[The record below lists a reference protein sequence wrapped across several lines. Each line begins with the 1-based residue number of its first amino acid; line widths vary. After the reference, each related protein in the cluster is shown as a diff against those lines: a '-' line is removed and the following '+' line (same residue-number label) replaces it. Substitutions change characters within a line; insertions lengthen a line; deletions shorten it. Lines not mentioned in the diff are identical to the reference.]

1 MAKKVQLSKKINGVA
16 HQIYPKTV
24 YDVVV
29 DKNGKTLQ
37 QDITEINSDLERIE
51 DSIPTK
57 LSDLQGGAEIVTES
71 DINAKLNNYY
81 TKDVVDS
88 KLEDIESGPADLK
101 NYYTKNEVYNKSE
114 VDVKLEEVKSS
125 IVIPEPELEDYAKK
139 SDLSEYAK
147 KSELFSKNYDDLYN
161 KPTIISESR
170 VQELIDQAQFPEGG
184 DIDLKNYYTKG
195 EVDIALASK
204 QNTLKDGINIKTIN
218 NKSILGSGN
227 LTIDGGGSSIE
238 IITSSDKTTQPS
250 DGNVYSALKVDNEFT
265 RNNERET
272 INKQWQFEDKTVF
285 NGNVE
290 FNKTIQKPVK
300 FEDHIQSPNY
310 TGNVLGSGWYLG
322 FDNGTNSHLEVDTLK
337 VRKKAIFD
345 TLEIKHVAHVGGEIM
360 LTPAGAKISKV
371 EDDNGNYKCFFK
383 ASGEDENGNQLNY
396 QNEFSVDDLVM
407 CKPFNL
413 DERQQRYYWRKCI
426 GVNYTPDENGYFW
439 IILSKDDEDKLGTIE
454 SDSPIA
460 GDVIVTVGNSGD
472 VNRQNAI
479 VISAYSSDA
488 PSICLYKGIGTP
500 DKSGNIYS
508 LRDDIMPVRI
518 SPKGNKF
525 TGNFTIEN
533 KDEVAGSLVEV
544 LENLI
549 SFSVTGL
556 SYNDLLGV
564 NAVDTQVGSGS
575 NYVTYSLKEDVVKT
589 WQQGDNVAIKLR
601 FNEEALQNKTN
612 ITIYLQGELQG
623 KFDSD
628 EQTIEAKDLE
638 NPSIKLFQRNGI
650 GFESGD
656 LHIQITGSENC
667 LPYSVE
673 ARAGFNT
680 ELRRTGIDIENG
692 RITLQSDATYI
703 KTSDNDDP
711 KTIAEFTE
719 DKIALSTYEEV
730 YKEVQGQNAVTGKQS
745 FTDKSVY
752 ELDPNIVNKWE
763 ENDIITITF
772 ERPLKETIKIWSEV
786 GLAEV
791 LNEVTIDSG
800 KTCASFTCLKSPSD
814 TNSENYSLKVTPAI
828 NYDMEVR
835 CSLKADL
842 RRTGIDI
849 EKGTITLQASETYV
863 KTQDGQKTLAQFTD
877 NKISFGLTEVNDR
890 LDILDQTLINIEKGE
905 ITLDSDKTQIVDT
918 ENGRTTSIA
927 EFTSNRISLAVEN
940 TNNRIDDLTG
950 QVNNTSL
957 ILENGK
963 ITLDA
968 DETTIKDTDLTLAQF
983 TKDQAS
989 ISVYETIY
997 NRVDGANAVKGTGTS
1012 GSNYQIFS
1020 LNKDI
1025 INLWKIGDVIEF
1037 TLSLTEPLNANQTI
1051 TVVGINGLQNAI
1063 DSKTIPNTLF
1073 VNNIAQ
1079 WTTKLNMS
1087 ISDIGSLQN
1096 PAIRVALSNNSRIN
1110 CTLTA
1115 KCSLKQDLK
1124 RTGIDIESGLITL
1137 DADKTVIKDGDDSFD
1152 IASFTK
1158 NQITLQTESEGNALD
1173 EEISYEQ
1180 ATESLDINTQEKI
1193 YSRTYKLSYDT
1204 ISKWEKDDVIVVG
1217 FLFNPNTWVENEQ
1230 VLLSV
1235 RGHGKLNNILNS
1247 AEISVDRK
1255 QQIVEV
1261 ELVCKDDAA
1270 NIISSS
1276 DTLSISITS
1285 KIPHKQGELEVYSK
1299 LYGKIKKAGID
1310 LNDGTITLNA
1320 ETTKIKSGEQ
1330 DIALFTIDNEGR
1342 AVISADLIDAEN
1354 IQAEVLKTR
1363 GSEDSNY
1370 ISIKD
1375 NSLSMFGSNK
1385 YLKFL
1390 LHSGEL
1396 ISTTNSINFNI
1407 SIPNT
1412 IGQSKTLSDGL
1423 FITEPFY
1430 IPAQQNILQIPP
1442 FNLTINKNWPINTGH
1457 TVYIYL
1463 YAVQYVDG
1471 RFNRTL
1477 PIGMCSTYEN
1487 YPISSYTK
1495 EITFPNM
1502 TLSEGQ
1508 YKLYMIAKAS
1518 NGYKV
1523 TTTGVDIQGTAYL
1536 NVDRQEIASNGYNF
1550 NYSTDTVNIYQKGSS
1565 EGFEMICGLYGL
1577 KIDGNG
1583 IYVRGRGIS
1592 DSVNW
1597 RQLDLSK
1604 LPFVN

>member
-1 MAKKVQLSKKINGVA
+1 MAKKVQLSKKINGVV

-37 QDITEINSDLERIE
+37 QDIEAINSDLERIE

-71 DINAKLNNYY
+71 EINAKLDNYY
-81 TKDVVDS
+81 TKDAIDS
-88 KLEDIESGPADLK
+88 KLENIGSGTVDLK
-101 NYYTKNEVYNKSE
+101 NYYTKDEVYNKSQ
-114 VDVKLEEVKSS
+114 VDDLLDDVQ
-125 IVIPEPELEDYAKK
+125 IQ
-139 SDLSEYAK
+139 DLSEYAK
-147 KSELFSKNYDDLYN
+147 KSDLFSKDYNDLDN
-161 KPTIISESR
+161 RPTIISKEE
-170 VQELIDQAQFPEGG
+170 VIELIDQAQFPEGG
-184 DIDLKNYYTKG
+184 DIELQNYYTKG
-195 EVDIALASK
+195 EVDGYLASINKNVASK
-204 QNTLKDGINIKTIN
+204 QDTLVSGVNIKKIN
-218 NKSILGSGN
+218 GKSILGSGN
-227 LTIDGGGSSIE
+227 IDISGGGSSIE
-238 IITSSDKTTQPS
+238 IITSNDTTTSPS
-250 DGNVYSALKVDNEFT
+250 DEKVYSALKVDNEFT
-265 RNNERET
+265 RNNEKET
-272 INKQWQFEDKTVF
+272 IQKQWQFQDKTIF

-290 FNKTIQKPVK
+290 FNKAIQKPAI
-300 FEDHIQSPNY
+300 FEEHIQSPDY

-371 EDDNGNYKCFFK
+371 EAYNGDEGYKCFFK
-383 ASGEDENGNQLNY
+383 ASGEDEDGNQLNY
-396 QNEFSVDDLVM
+396 QNEFAKNDLVM
-407 CKPFNL
+407 CKTFNL
-413 DERQQRYYWRKCI
+413 KDGQQRYYWRKCI

-439 IILSKDDEDKLGTIE
+439 IILSKDDEDKLGTME
-454 SDSPIA
+454 SDSPIS
-460 GDVIVTVGNSGD
+460 GDVIVTVGNSED

-500 DKSGNIYS
+500 DPDPKKNGNIYS

-525 TGNFTIEN
+525 TGDFFIEN
-533 KDEVAGSLVEV
+533 KDYVAGSLVQV
-544 LENLI
+544 LESLI

-556 SYNDLLGV
+556 SYNELLGV
-564 NAVDTQVGSGS
+564 DAVDRQVESGS
-575 NYVTYSLKEDVVKT
+575 NYVLYSLKEDVVKT

-612 ITIYLQGELQG
+612 ITISLQGELQG
-623 KFDSD
+623 RFDSD

-650 GFESGD
+650 GFTSGN
-656 LHIQITGSENC
+656 LHIKITGSENC
-667 LPYSVE
+667 LPYSIE

-692 RITLQSDATYI
+692 TITLQSDATYI

-719 DKIALSTYEEV
+719 DKIALSTYEEI

-745 FTDKSVY
+745 FTDKTVY
-752 ELDPNIVNKWE
+752 SLDPNVVNKWE
-763 ENDIITITF
+763 KDDIIAITF
-772 ERPLKETIKIWSEV
+772 ERPLKETIKIWSED

-791 LNEVTIDSG
+791 LNEVTIESG

-814 TNSENYSLKVTPAI
+814 TNSESYSLKVTPAI

-849 EKGTITLQASETYV
+849 EKGTITLNADTTII
-863 KTQDGQKTLAQFTD
+863 KDGDGELPLAEFTED
-877 NKISFGLTEVNDR
+877 KISFGLTEVNER
-890 LDILDQTLINIEKGE
+890 LDVLDQTLINI
-905 ITLDSDKTQIVDT
+905 
-918 ENGRTTSIA
+918 
-927 EFTSNRISLAVEN
+927 
-940 TNNRIDDLTG
+940 
-950 QVNNTSL
+950 
-957 ILENGK
+957 ENGK

-1137 DADKTVIKDGDDSFD
+1137 DADKTVIKDGNDSFD

-1158 NQITLQTESEGNALD
+1158 NQITLQTESEGNAASDTNSYGKASELISGSGVVYYRD
-1173 EEISYEQ
+1173 YDLKKDIVSKWKKGEIITMSFVIQRLSAGKPTITVTGIGNLEGILSTTEISHTLGTRVIQCSVLCLEDAAHL
-1180 ATESLDINTQEKI
+1180 ATSDDL
-1193 YSRTYKLSYDT
+1193 KLR
-1204 ISKWEKDDVIVVG
+1204 ISAG
-1217 FLFNPNTWVENEQ
+1217 FNNEQ
-1230 VLLSV
+1230 GNL
-1235 RGHGKLNNILNS
+1235 
-1247 AEISVDRK
+1247 EI
-1255 QQIVEV
+1255 
-1261 ELVCKDDAA
+1261 
-1270 NIISSS
+1270 
-1276 DTLSISITS
+1276 
-1285 KIPHKQGELEVYSK
+1285 YSK
-1299 LYGKIKKAGID
+1299 LYGEIKKAGID

-1320 ETTKIKSGEQ
+1320 DTTKIKSGEK
-1330 DIALFTIDNEGR
+1330 DIALFTVNSKGVAVLNTEFIDADRIETNKLETEGTIKNSGQKVNYLTVSDDNLTVYNDQ
-1342 AVISADLIDAEN
+1342 AVPKVKIHSGTLNSSGGTETIDYKTGLTVFPDEREFDLVIAEN
-1354 IQAEVLKTR
+1354 IQAKRSNNYITFDNVKIDLNWTTQGLSDYKSILTYDVVLR
-1363 GSEDSNY
+1363 DSDSNET
-1370 ISIKD
+1370 
-1375 NSLSMFGSNK
+1375 SLLRNQ
-1385 YLKFL
+1385 
-1390 LHSGEL
+1390 
-1396 ISTTNSINFNI
+1396 
-1407 SIPNT
+1407 T
-1412 IGQSKTLSDGL
+1412 IEPSKTQVTKTITLPSKTLSTNKKYSLIIKFMKQPDGHS
-1423 FITEPFY
+1423 ISVSPRSGK
-1430 IPAQQNILQIPP
+1430 A
-1442 FNLTINKNWPINTGH
+1442 TIN
-1457 TVYIYL
+1457 
-1463 YAVQYVDG
+1463 
-1471 RFNRTL
+1471 
-1477 PIGMCSTYEN
+1477 
-1487 YPISSYTK
+1487 YPQ
-1495 EITFPNM
+1495 N
-1502 TLSEGQ
+1502 LS
-1508 YKLYMIAKAS
+1508 
-1518 NGYKV
+1518 
-1523 TTTGVDIQGTAYL
+1523 
-1536 NVDRQEIASNGYNF
+1536 EIASDGYNF
-1550 NYSTDTVNIYQKGSS
+1550 QFGDGKYQTARDD
-1565 EGFEMICGLYGL
+1565 GFEIVYGSYGF
-1577 KIDGNG
+1577 KVSADGIHVKKPGNNDWVSLFGG
-1583 IYVRGRGIS
+1583 IV
-1592 DSVNW
+1592 
-1597 RQLDLSK
+1597 
-1604 LPFVN
+1604 